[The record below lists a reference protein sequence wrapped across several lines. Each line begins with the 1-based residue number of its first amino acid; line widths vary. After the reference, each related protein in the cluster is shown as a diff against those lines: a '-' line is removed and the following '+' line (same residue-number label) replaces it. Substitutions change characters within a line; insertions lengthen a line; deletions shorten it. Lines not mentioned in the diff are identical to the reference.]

1 MPMDASCSCTH
12 RSFIFIIDFLLLFCY
27 DGDGYSFFCRLQSAT
42 LPAAFLYLASGSP
55 ALDVHT
61 HPAQVRG
68 PEIFM

>member
-1 MPMDASCSCTH
+1 MPVAAVPTAHLFLSLIFF
-12 RSFIFIIDFLLLFCY
+12 SF
-27 DGDGYSFFCRLQSAT
+27 SAT
-42 LPAAFLYLASGSP
+42 MEMDILSFAACSLLHCRRLFLYLASGSP